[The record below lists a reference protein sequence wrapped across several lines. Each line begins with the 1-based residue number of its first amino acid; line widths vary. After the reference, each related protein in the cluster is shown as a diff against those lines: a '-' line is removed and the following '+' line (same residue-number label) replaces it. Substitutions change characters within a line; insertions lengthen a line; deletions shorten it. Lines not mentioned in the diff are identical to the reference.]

1 MATSNADFYRAQF
14 AKMNDEDRQRKNA
27 LQDDFT
33 KSQYDLG
40 TAQIPAIQNDPSLSP
55 EEKASRIN
63 TIRQQGFK
71 IMNAGMAKA
80 ELAKAMQRFGIT
92 DTSGPQSVPAEQP
105 LTLSAQPQ
113 PQNQQV
119 PFTPQEIAE
128 GGGAVGAPSPEAMKV
143 QPEAPTANPYPQE
156 SVTLPGREAQ
166 HVAQAPTPI
175 SAALAG
181 TTAQNPYAVYHQ
193 QLIAAGLTPQDADK
207 AIRVKAGLEAPQK
220 QFAPHSGQWETIYG
234 TKDGVPYA
242 YRFSKALGQAV
253 DLDGTPIDAGD
264 LEGFVPTPKAQA
276 LKESIVP
283 DKESPTGYS
292 KIAYDP
298 ASGTV
303 KSKQMNI
310 VPPRGLIDTLTI
322 SKDQFGNEVVT
333 TRSPQLP
340 GHGNVPP
347 VAIPAPSAAPSA
359 PPPAAPP
366 QGAPPAQPKPFAPP
380 HLGRPKPQPQAPAQ
394 PQAQSPTL
402 DEQGHIPMRPG
413 MNPQVLEFANRLM
426 EGADT
431 KDLPSKAQANAEALA
446 RQYGWQGQG
455 AITPK
460 EKILVNEAGAKLQQL
475 FNSKSLAVLD
485 RGVASRMKIA
495 QALKGSDKQS
505 IIGTG
510 ATALATVNLDQQEQ
524 EFIRLYN
531 AAVSTISGLG
541 PITRGNKTTEAS
553 IQRLMS
559 EMPSI
564 LQSAS
569 SADAKARIQQFLQE
583 IQVATETKGT
593 TKLGETSGVTPPP
606 ANQQHKVNDSV
617 KLKDGRTVTIKE
629 IHPDGTFTY

>member
-1 MATSNADFYRAQF
+1 MNWKGFFSGAGAGLADAAGNPTLVNLQNQ
-14 AKMNDEDRQRKNA
+14 KIQRQRA

-71 IMNAGMAKA
+71 IMNVGMAKA

-128 GGGAVGAPSPEAMKV
+128 GGGAVSAPSPEAMKV
-143 QPEAPTANPYPQE
+143 QPEAMSGVE
-156 SVTLPGREAQ
+156 SLTPAPVTLPGREAQ

-175 SAALAG
+175 NSALAG

-242 YRFSKALGQAV
+242 YRFSKALGQSV
-253 DLDGTPIDAGD
+253 DLDNNPIDSGD
-264 LEGFVPTPKAQA
+264 LADFIPSPKAQA

-347 VAIPAPSAAPSA
+347 VATSAPPAAPSA
-359 PPPAAPP
+359 MPPPSAPP
-366 QGAPPAQPKPFAPP
+366 QGAPPAQSKPFAPP
-380 HLGRPKPQPQAPAQ
+380 QLGRHKPQAQAPAQ

-402 DEQGHIPMRPG
+402 DEQGHIPMRPRDE
-413 MNPQVLEFANRLM
+413 P
-426 EGADT
+426 T
-431 KDLPSKAQANAEALA
+431 
-446 RQYGWQGQG
+446 
-455 AITPK
+455 
-460 EKILVNEAGAKLQQL
+460 
-475 FNSKSLAVLD
+475 
-485 RGVASRMKIA
+485 
-495 QALKGSDKQS
+495 GS
-505 IIGTG
+505 
-510 ATALATVNLDQQEQ
+510 
-524 EFIRLYN
+524 
-531 AAVSTISGLG
+531 
-541 PITRGNKTTEAS
+541 
-553 IQRLMS
+553 
-559 EMPSI
+559 
-564 LQSAS
+564 
-569 SADAKARIQQFLQE
+569 
-583 IQVATETKGT
+583 
-593 TKLGETSGVTPPP
+593 
-606 ANQQHKVNDSV
+606 
-617 KLKDGRTVTIKE
+617 
-629 IHPDGTFTY
+629 